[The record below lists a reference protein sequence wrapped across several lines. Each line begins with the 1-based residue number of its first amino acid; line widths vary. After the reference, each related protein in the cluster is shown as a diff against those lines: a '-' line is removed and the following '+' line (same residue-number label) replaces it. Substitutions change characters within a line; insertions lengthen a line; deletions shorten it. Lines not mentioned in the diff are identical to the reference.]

1 MARQN
6 IFPLIF
12 MIAISLV
19 PILSVHLPR
28 ALSFLPLV
36 IGVSMSLWWILIQ
49 KERLKHCMPYM
60 LCIFCIAGFCIISTL
75 WSASPA
81 EAYSK
86 ALRSSAILLFSIPLF
101 NLARTIQVSALKPF
115 LWLFPIGVTSAA
127 LLCSFDLAFDLP
139 IYKVIRNLDKD
150 HLGNTSVMNRGVV
163 CTILSYF
170 AAFLFIHRIENSD
183 RIKHGLI
190 IIMTASVITMLTLTQ
205 SQSGQLSFLIGGLTM
220 LLFPHKIKSSY
231 IILALSIIS
240 LMFLT
245 PYIVT
250 ALYDALIDD
259 AQTIPWLKDA
269 YAGNRLEIWEFA
281 MRYAL
286 NSPLYGY
293 GMEATRYITDFQHKH
308 IYHPDTSV
316 LHPHNFSIQ
325 IWIEFGII
333 GLIAASGFF
342 IFIIRNIQNVELH
355 DRKAIMAVFIAT
367 LCVASIGYGLWQ
379 SWWIGEFVFLA
390 AISATMSRKTEYSS
404 PPATKESIVS
414 EQSTS

>member
-19 PILSVHLPR
+19 PVLSIHLPR

-36 IGVSMSLWWILIQ
+36 IGLAMSLWWVLIQ
-49 KERLKHCMPYM
+49 KNRLQHCMPYM
-60 LCIFCIAGFCIISTL
+60 LCIFCIVGLCIISTL
-75 WSASPA
+75 WSVSPT

-86 ALRSSAILLFSIPLF
+86 ALRSSAILIFSIPLF
-101 NLARTIQVSALKPF
+101 NLARAIQVSALKPF

-139 IYKVIRNLDKD
+139 IYRVIRNIDETSLV
-150 HLGNTSVMNRGVV
+150 NTSVMNRGVV

-170 AAFLFIHRIENSD
+170 TAFLFIRRMESSD
-183 RIKHGLI
+183 RIKNGLI
-190 IIMTASVITMLTLTQ
+190 IIMTASVIMMLTLTQ
-205 SQSGQLSFLIGGLTM
+205 SQSGQLSFLIGGLTL
-220 LLFPHKIKSSY
+220 LLFPHKMKASY
-231 IILALSIIS
+231 IILALGII
-240 LMFLT
+240 LTMFLT

-250 ALYDALIDD
+250 ILYDALIND

-269 YAGNRLEIWEFA
+269 YAGNRLEIWDFV

-286 NSPLYGY
+286 ASPLHGY

-325 IWIEFGII
+325 IWIEFGIV

-342 IFIIRNIQNVELH
+342 IFIIKNIYNVTMH

-367 LCVASIGYGLWQ
+367 LSVASIGYGLWQ
-379 SWWIGEFVFLA
+379 SWWLGEFIFLA
-390 AISATMSRKTEYSS
+390 AISATMSRKTEYSL
-404 PPATKESIVS
+404 PPATKESPIS
-414 EQSTS
+414 EQ